1 MKALV
6 KSIAALAASAVIA
19 TASITSAAFASG
31 TQLYSS
37 VEYEKRNGIW
47 TVVGGSAEV
56 PDMNNYVM
64 STYLDYSEISF
75 GTVDSS
81 GNQVS
86 KLDANDGYRSNYKWT
101 GVTAN
106 GTKGGS
112 TKYTPE
118 GRRRNDTVSAVADDV
133 GRVES
138 ATYFSTLTAG
148 DKNISED
155 LEQSMIKV
163 KRG

>member
-31 TQLYSS
+31 AQLYSS

-47 TVVGGSAEV
+47 TVVGGYAEV

-75 GTVDSS
+75 GTVD
-81 GNQVS
+81 GPNKQVS
-86 KLDANDGYRSNYKWT
+86 KLDANDGYSSNYKWT
-101 GVTAN
+101 GVTTS
-106 GTKGGS
+106 GTKGSS

-118 GRRRNDTVSAVADDV
+118 NQRRNDTVSAVSDEV
-133 GRVES
+133 GTVKS

-163 KRG
+163 RRG